1 MITTKTRYTMLTA
14 ILQRN
19 DSLPFS
25 KSVFGKNPSKA
36 LKKLQKELAKDKVKG
51 YNTRMLQQ
59 PVVFEL

>member
-1 MITTKTRYTMLTA
+1 MLTA

-19 DSLPFS
+19 NSLPFS
-25 KSVFGKNPSKA
+25 KNVFGKNPSKA
-36 LKKLQKELAKDKVKG
+36 LKKLQKELAKDKAKG